1 MRYRV
6 ELVLSFQFIAIVMAI
21 YFVLSFKDSSPVEH
35 PERLYR
41 EWKLM
46 LAVGVCSAVMI
57 LCLVVNMPWINK
69 ASSPTAPVS
78 GAHLQGK

>member
-1 MRYRV
+1 MT
-6 ELVLSFQFIAIVMAI
+6 I
-21 YFVLSFKDSSPVEH
+21 YFVLSFKDPSPVEH

-41 EWKLM
+41 VWKLM

-69 ASSPTAPVS
+69 AFSPTAPVS
-78 GAHLQGK
+78 GAYLQGK